1 MTTEVETTVQFNELS
16 GKVSVARSLPTEGIQ
31 RVQDVDPAEIWVAL
45 EFLKYFRVMA
55 EEMLTDPKY
64 QSDTDRYLIRQEK
77 RLTFFST
84 HNQIPEGVTL

>member
-1 MTTEVETTVQFNELS
+1 MTTEVETSVQFNELS
-16 GKVSVARSLPTEGIQ
+16 GKVLVTRSLPSEGIQ
-31 RVQDVDPAEIWVAL
+31 KGQEVDPAEVWVAV

-55 EEMLTDPKY
+55 EDMMQDPKY
-64 QSDTDRYLIRQEK
+64 QSDTDRYLMKQEK

>member
-1 MTTEVETTVQFNELS
+1 MITEVETTVQFNELS
-16 GKVSVARSLPTEGIQ
+16 GKVSVTRSLPTEG
-31 RVQDVDPAEIWVAL
+31 VQKTQLVDPAEVWVAL

-55 EEMLTDPKY
+55 ADMMQDPKY

-84 HNQIPEGVTL
+84 HNSIPEGESI